1 MSRPSPDE
9 FNERVRILRRYRE
22 ALVRQRDRF
31 RHYLQV
37 LEARGADGDPA
48 EELEFHV
55 ELEASIVKEISS
67 FERTIEP
74 LETLYRAHDPAGAD
88 EIPALRQALAKTR
101 DDVLRMTEHNQA
113 TLRHQLEAMRREIS
127 SLKVLRA
134 RHPSFVGP
142 DVPPAGRPAV
152 VDVTA

>member
-1 MSRPSPDE
+1 MSRLSHDE
-9 FNERVRILRRYRE
+9 FKERVRILRRYRE

-31 RHYLQV
+31 RRYLQV
-37 LEARGADGDPA
+37 LETRGGGGDPS

-74 LETLYRAHDPAGAD
+74 LETLYRAHDPEGAE
-88 EIPALRQALAKTR
+88 EIPALREALARTR
-101 DDVLRMTEHNQA
+101 DEVLLRTEHNQQI
-113 TLRHQLEAMRREIS
+113 LRQQLEAIRREVS
-127 SLKVLRA
+127 SLKVLHAGR
-134 RHPSFVGP
+134 PSFSGSAAP
-142 DVPPAGRPAV
+142 SAPAV

>member
-1 MSRPSPDE
+1 MSQLSADE

-31 RHYLQV
+31 RDYLLV
-37 LEARGADGDPA
+37 LEARGAGGDPA

-55 ELEASIVKEISS
+55 ELEASIVREISS

-74 LETLYRAHDPAGAD
+74 LETLYRAHDSEGAQ
-88 EIPALRQALAKTR
+88 EIPALREALVKTR
-101 DDVLRMTEHNQA
+101 DEVLRRTQGNREV
-113 TLRHQLEAMRREIS
+113 LRDQLDAIRREIS
-127 SLKVLRA
+127 SLRVL
-134 RHPSFVGP
+134 HTGHHSFAGAA
-142 DVPPAGRPAV
+142 PAGPAV